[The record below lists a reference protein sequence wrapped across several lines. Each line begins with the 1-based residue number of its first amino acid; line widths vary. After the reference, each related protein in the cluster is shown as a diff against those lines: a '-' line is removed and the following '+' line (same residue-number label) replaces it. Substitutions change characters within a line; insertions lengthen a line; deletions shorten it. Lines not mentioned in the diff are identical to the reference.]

1 MIDKTN
7 ITLKADDVP
16 KQYAVC
22 YNHECPRAGERH
34 SYTIP
39 SDVAKWI
46 KDHGEGPYLTRVMRD
61 IMSKA

>member
-1 MIDKTN
+1 MTKETERKTSN
-7 ITLKADDVP
+7 RGGARPGAGRKKA
-16 KQYAVC
+16 
-22 YNHECPRAGERH
+22 EGERH

>member
-1 MIDKTN
+1 MTKETERKISNRGGARLGAGRK
-7 ITLKADDVP
+7 KA
-16 KQYAVC
+16 
-22 YNHECPRAGERH
+22 EGERH
-34 SYTIP
+34 SYTKP